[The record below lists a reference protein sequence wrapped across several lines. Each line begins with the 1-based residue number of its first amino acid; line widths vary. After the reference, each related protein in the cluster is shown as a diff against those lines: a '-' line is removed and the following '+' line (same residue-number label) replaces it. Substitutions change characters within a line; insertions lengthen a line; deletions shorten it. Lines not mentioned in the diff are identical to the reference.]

1 MLTIPKTQPV
11 VQGSPVP
18 NTTLPSIF
26 SGAMYR
32 SSASSS
38 FFTVRIPRLFAGS
51 FINVIILDILSNEKP
66 FFFLFFFF
74 SFLNALL
81 FTKAVERKPAY
92 HTSYDKILSIKSI

>member
-1 MLTIPKTQPV
+1 MLTAPKIQPV

-26 SGAMYR
+26 SGAIYR
-32 SSASSS
+32 SSANSS

-66 FFFLFFFF
+66 FFFLFFPVYDR
-74 SFLNALL
+74 LKLL
-81 FTKAVERKPAY
+81 
-92 HTSYDKILSIKSI
+92 